1 MIIDAK
7 DLIAGRMGAFV
18 AKQLL
23 LGETVDIVNAEKA
36 VISGRK
42 NVVFAKYEHKVE
54 RGTPRKGPFWP
65 RMPHMMLK
73 RIIRGMLPFKQAKGR
88 VAYKRLK
95 CYIGTPKQ
103 FEGQKQEELKQY
115 HKSTLS
121 QARYV
126 TIGQISEFM
135 RQ

>member
-7 DLIAGRMGAFV
+7 DLIAGRMGAFA

-36 VISGRK
+36 VISGKK
-42 NVVFAKYEHKVE
+42 NVVLAKYEHKVE

-73 RIIRGMLPFKQAKGR
+73 RIIRGMLPFKQAKGKA
-88 VAYKRLK
+88 AYKRLK
-95 CYIGTPKQ
+95 CYIGMPKQ

-126 TIGQISEFM
+126 TMDQISRSM

>member
-7 DLIAGRMGAFV
+7 DLIAGRMSAFV

-42 NVVFAKYEHKVE
+42 EVVIGKYVHKVG
-54 RGTPRKGPFWP
+54 RGSPRKGPFWP

-73 RIIRGMLPFKQAKGR
+73 RIVRGMLPFKQSKGKM
-88 VAYKRLK
+88 AYKRLK
-95 CYIGTPKQ
+95 CHISIPKE
-103 FEGQKQEELKQY
+103 FEGQKFEDLKQY
-115 HKSTLS
+115 HKSRLS

-126 TIGQISEFM
+126 SIEQISRAM
-135 RQ
+135 GQ

>member
-1 MIIDAK
+1 MIVDAK

-23 LGETVDIVNAEKA
+23 LGEKVDIVNAEKA
-36 VISGRK
+36 IISGRK

-73 RIIRGMLPFKQAKGR
+73 RIIRGMLPFHQYKGR
-88 VAYKRLK
+88 SVYKNLK
-95 CYIGTPKQ
+95 CYIGVPKQ
-103 FEGQKQEELKQY
+103 LEGQKFEELKQY
-115 HKSTLS
+115 HKSRLT

-126 TIGQISEFM
+126 TMQQISEFM